1 MSSSVV
7 GRPHEGALFFQV
19 NEQRNSAAPN
29 QYFLK
34 MFVYCRDNVVKFAGW
49 KPKEEFAVIHIAEWF
64 AMFGNSKEVV
74 YIQCKHHRVH
84 DGSLRYP
91 NRKG

>member
-1 MSSSVV
+1 M

-34 MFVYCRDNVVKFAGW
+34 IFDYCRDNVVKFAGGE
-49 KPKEEFAVIHIAEWF
+49 PKEEFGVIHIAEWF
-64 AMFGNSKEVV
+64 AMFWNWMMDPCGTPTVTSNGADTVF
-74 YIQCKHHRVH
+74 
-84 DGSLRYP
+84 
-91 NRKG
+91 